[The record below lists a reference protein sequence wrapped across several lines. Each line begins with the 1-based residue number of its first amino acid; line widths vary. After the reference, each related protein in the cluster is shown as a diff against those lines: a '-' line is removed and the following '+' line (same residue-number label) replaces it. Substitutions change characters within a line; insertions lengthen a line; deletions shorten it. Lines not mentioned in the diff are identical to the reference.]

1 MILFLLKG
9 LLRDRHRS
17 LFPVIVIAIGVAL
30 TTLMYSYLSGVI
42 GDVFNNIAVFD
53 AGHIKITTRAYDEI
67 ADQIPND
74 LGLVNVSEL
83 TKELSQKYPNLDWT
97 PRIKFGGLLDF
108 PDENGETRSQG
119 PVFGMGINLFDRN
132 SGEIKRL
139 NLDKSVISG
148 RLPEKSGEIVL
159 SDQLA
164 QNLEAKLGDVA
175 TLISSNAF
183 GGMAIQNFTMVGT
196 VRFGMAALDNNT
208 MLADITDAGYL
219 LEMYDGAGE
228 ILGFFNNGI
237 FDEVEAA
244 RIKAEFNAEYSGP
257 DDETSPIM
265 KTLLDQNNLQDY
277 INYIKQFISI
287 LITIFIGVMV
297 IVLWNAGLLSGI
309 RRYGEIGVRL
319 AIGESKGAVYGAMLI
334 ESVLI
339 AIFGSVIGAAIGLA
353 ASYYLQ
359 EVGLDLTGMMSGTS
373 MIISSVMR
381 ARVTITS
388 YYIGF
393 IPGIF
398 ATLLGT
404 MISGIGIF
412 KRQTSQLFKELEA

>member
-53 AGHIKITTRAYDEI
+53 AGHLKITTRAYDEI

-83 TKELSQKYPNLDWT
+83 TKDLSQKYPNLNWT

-119 PVFGMGINLFDRN
+119 PVFGMGINLFDKN

-139 NLDKSVISG
+139 NLEKSVISG

-208 MLADITDAGYL
+208 MLADVTDAGYL

-228 ILGFFNNGI
+228 ILGYACPVIRKPKSTG
-237 FDEVEAA
+237 
-244 RIKAEFNAEYSGP
+244 RK
-257 DDETSPIM
+257 ET
-265 KTLLDQNNLQDY
+265 D
-277 INYIKQFISI
+277 
-287 LITIFIGVMV
+287 
-297 IVLWNAGLLSGI
+297 
-309 RRYGEIGVRL
+309 
-319 AIGESKGAVYGAMLI
+319 
-334 ESVLI
+334 
-339 AIFGSVIGAAIGLA
+339 
-353 ASYYLQ
+353 
-359 EVGLDLTGMMSGTS
+359 
-373 MIISSVMR
+373 
-381 ARVTITS
+381 
-388 YYIGF
+388 
-393 IPGIF
+393 
-398 ATLLGT
+398 
-404 MISGIGIF
+404 
-412 KRQTSQLFKELEA
+412 